1 MKRNTMERREKIKDL
16 ILEKGLWS
24 LNKKKL
30 ARDFKVSYPTIYND
44 IKAILKKIPDDKIE
58 EIGYELN
65 QSFKEALSIARRL
78 LKRKDDL
85 LKLRAIDVLTK
96 VIDRYT
102 GFLEAFGRKPVTP
115 DKLDI
120 NQGVGVSKYNELVDE
135 FNFLLDEYKELYE
148 GIEERLKSDIIEV
161 NRKFMDFKL
170 EKIML
175 SFVMLNEGFA
185 AALNHMVE
193 EEKITGEVANECF
206 HDFEDEVYS
215 FFTEHL
221 NSKGCKRWLSEPI
234 TLYDN
239 LEDAEKIPK
248 KENISSI
255 QTHN

>member
-1 MKRNTMERREKIKDL
+1 MKRNTLERREKIKDL

-30 ARDFKVSYPTIYND
+30 ARDFQVSYPTIYND
-44 IKAILKKIPDDKIE
+44 IKVILREIPDDKIE

-85 LKLRAIDVLTK
+85 LKLKAIDVLTR

-102 GFLEAFGRKPVTP
+102 VFLEAFGKKPVTP

-120 NQGVGVSKYNELVDE
+120 NQGISVLKYNELADE
-135 FNFLLDEYKELYE
+135 FNSLLDKYTELYE
-148 GIEERLKSDIIEV
+148 GIEERLTSDIIEV
-161 NRKFMDFKL
+161 NRKFMEFKL

-175 SFVMLNEGFA
+175 SSVMLNEGFA
-185 AALNHMVE
+185 AALNYMVE
-193 EEKITGEVANECF
+193 EGKITGEAANECF

-239 LEDAEKIPK
+239 LEDPEKI
-248 KENISSI
+248 S
-255 QTHN
+255 

>member
-1 MKRNTMERREKIKDL
+1 MKRNTLERREKIKDL

-30 ARDFKVSYPTIYND
+30 ARDFQVSYPTIYND
-44 IKAILKKIPDDKIE
+44 IKVILREIPDDKIE

-65 QSFKEALSIARRL
+65 QSFKETLSIARRL
-78 LKRKDDL
+78 LKRKDDS

-102 GFLEAFGRKPVTP
+102 VFLEAFGKKPVMS

-120 NQGVGVSKYNELVDE
+120 NQGVSVLKYNELVDE
-135 FNFLLDEYKELYE
+135 FNFLLDEYKEFYE
-148 GIEERLKSDIIEV
+148 GIEERLTSDIIEV
-161 NRKFMDFKL
+161 SGKFMEFKL

-193 EEKITGEVANECF
+193 EGKITGEEAYGYYEGV
-206 HDFEDEVYS
+206 DTS
-215 FFTEHL
+215 FFNVYLDSEECI
-221 NSKGCKRWLSEPI
+221 KWLSEPI

-239 LEDAEKIPK
+239 LEDSEKLPG
-248 KENISSI
+248 KENIFSV
-255 QTHN
+255 HKK

>member
-1 MKRNTMERREKIKDL
+1 MQEYLNFEAQAFMPGRMSL
-16 ILEKGLWS
+16 LEKGLWS

-30 ARDFKVSYPTIYND
+30 ARDFKVSYPTTYND
-44 IKAILKKIPDDKIE
+44 IKVILKEIPDDKIG

-78 LKRKDDL
+78 LKRKDDS

-102 GFLEAFGRKPVTP
+102 GFLEAFGKKSVTP

-120 NQGVGVSKYNELVDE
+120 NQGVSVVKYNELVDE
-135 FNFLLDEYKELYE
+135 FNSLLDEYKEFYE
-148 GIEERLKSDIIEV
+148 GIEERLTSDIIEV
-161 NRKFMDFKL
+161 NRKFMDFKF

-193 EEKITGEVANECF
+193 EGKITGEEAYGYYEGFDTSFLNDYLESEECI
-206 HDFEDEVYS
+206 
-215 FFTEHL
+215 
-221 NSKGCKRWLSEPI
+221 NWLSEPI

-239 LEDAEKIPK
+239 LEDSEKLPGK
-248 KENISSI
+248 KNISSVC
-255 QTHN
+255 NK